1 MLFFVSLIPAT
12 IFLTIG
18 YFVLFSSTRAEG
30 GVKRFG
36 NILATWMFVLAGGVV
51 AGGLAAPALGINLN
65 PMGGMAQHMQQMEQ
79 GQQEILKELQKD

>member
-1 MLFFVSLIPAT
+1 MLFFISLIPAT

-36 NILATWMFVLAGGVV
+36 NLLATWMFVLAGGVV
-51 AGGLAAPALGINLN
+51 AGGLAAPALGIS
-65 PMGGMAQHMQQMEQ
+65 PMGGMVQHMQQMEQ
-79 GQQEILKELQKD
+79 IQQEILKELQKD

>member
-1 MLFFVSLIPAT
+1 MLFFISLIPAT
-12 IFLTIG
+12 IFLIIG

-51 AGGLAAPALGINLN
+51 VGGLAAPALDIN
-65 PMGGMAQHMQQMEQ
+65 PIGGMVQHLQQMEHI
-79 GQQEILKELQKD
+79 QQEILKQLRKN